1 MEQKLKSKD
10 LLGLADVSAQEI
22 TLVLDTADS
31 MKQIVQRTIKKV
43 PTLRGRTILNLFY
56 EPSTRTRSA
65 FELAAKYLSADSIS
79 IATATSSITKGETL
93 KDTAKNVEAMGIELI
108 IMRHPVAGA
117 PHYLAENV
125 SASVINAGDGM
136 HEHPTQGLLDIYTMR
151 EHKGRIEGLKVAIIG
166 DIMHSR
172 VARSNIW
179 GLKKLGA
186 DIILSGPPTL
196 LPKEMAG
203 LGVNYTYSVEEAI
216 RDADVVNVLR
226 LQKERQD
233 AGYLPSLAEYHKY
246 WGVTKER
253 LALAKPDALL
263 MHPGPMNRGTEITS
277 EIADGKQSA
286 ILDQVTNGVAIRMA
300 LFYLMLGGKE
310 DE

>member
-79 IATATSSITKGETL
+79 IATATSSIIKGETL
-93 KDTAKNVEAMGIELI
+93 KDTANNVEAMGIELI
-108 IMRHPVAGA
+108 IIRHPVAGA

-186 DIILSGPPTL
+186 DVILSGPPTL

-226 LQKERQD
+226 LQKERQE

-263 MHPGPMNRGTEITS
+263 MHPGPMNRGIEITS

>member
-263 MHPGPMNRGTEITS
+263 MHPGPMNRGIEITS